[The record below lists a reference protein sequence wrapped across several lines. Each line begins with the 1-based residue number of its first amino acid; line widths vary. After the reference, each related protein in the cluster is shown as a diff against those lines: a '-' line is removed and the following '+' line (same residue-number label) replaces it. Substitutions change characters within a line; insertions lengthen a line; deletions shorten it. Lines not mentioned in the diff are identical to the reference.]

1 MAEIKYTKT
10 ELRAQQTRH
19 TMLLRYLP
27 TLQLK
32 KALLQVEVNQSD
44 VELEHLMIQ
53 FKTFEKKI
61 LHYSS
66 LFSDREG
73 FELFPST
80 KIAEVHKR
88 YENIAGVDIPI
99 FEQVV
104 FNKANYSLFD
114 TPFWLE
120 SAISGVQGFLG
131 IREKIKI
138 IREKKALL
146 MKELKEVSIR
156 VNLFEKILIPKTE
169 ANIKRIRIF
178 LGDMQLAAVSQAKVS
193 KRKILLRKQKRLSE
207 EDVIQT

>member
-1 MAEIKYTKT
+1 MADLKYTKT
-10 ELRAQQTRH
+10 ELRSQQTRH
-19 TMLLRYLP
+19 NMLNRYLP

-32 KALLQVEVNQSD
+32 KALLQLEVNQSD

-66 LFSDREG
+66 LFSDKEAY
-73 FELFPST
+73 ELFPSV
-80 KIAEVHKR
+80 KIAEVKIKH
-88 YENIAGVDIPI
+88 ENIAGVDIPVFEQII
-99 FEQVV
+99 FE
-104 FNKANYSLFD
+104 KPTYSLFD

-120 SAISGVQGFLG
+120 SAISGVQGLLN
-131 IREKIKI
+131 IREKIKV

-146 MKELKEVSIR
+146 MKELREVSIR

-169 ANIKRIRIF
+169 GNIKRIRIF

-193 KRKILLRKQKRLSE
+193 KRKILQRKLKNH
-207 EDVIQT
+207 DH

>member
-1 MAEIKYTKT
+1 MADIKYTKT
-10 ELRAQQTRH
+10 ELRSQQTRH
-19 TMLLRYLP
+19 SMLLKYLP

-32 KALLQVEVNQSD
+32 KALLQLEVNQSD

-53 FKTFEKKI
+53 FKTFEKK
-61 LHYSS
+61 LQHYAA
-66 LFSDREG
+66 LFSDKEAY
-73 FELFPST
+73 ELFPAS
-80 KIAEVHKR
+80 KIVEVKKKH
-88 YENIAGVDIPI
+88 ENIAGVDIPI

-104 FNKANYSLFD
+104 FEKPNYSLFD
-114 TPFWLE
+114 TPVWLE
-120 SAISGVQGFLG
+120 SAIQGVHGFLI
-131 IREKIKI
+131 IREKKKV

-193 KRKILLRKQKRLSE
+193 KRKILQRKMASREKDEASL
-207 EDVIQT
+207 